1 MTNFKALQQ
10 ASELAHENLALFRE
24 ATGKTE
30 MTQEHQSPTGEY
42 NYNDYSEKMDDLI
55 FNYDKDFYPLDED
68 LPDPQ
73 VDPVIPGAK
82 VPLSKVG
89 IAPVDLPIRVQRR
102 DGSEQILQA
111 QASLYCSLDDPQ
123 VKGLNLSRLYILMHD
138 QIKDNLTIDGIKG
151 ALTEMANKQGSN
163 NAYCKLRFKYPWT
176 QKALRSRMPLT
187 DEETQKGLFQQLSN
201 GEKISLRKM
210 EGHIA
215 YNVILEGEY
224 HREMVRNSADPLGQR
239 YTPTG
244 NPREYKFYLTVE
256 YVYSSTCPCSFEL
269 AHNAKEKRKAAANAH
284 SQRSIMRTTV
294 EFDPENI
301 VWIED
306 LVELHRQHIPTEV
319 QVVVKRRDEQ
329 AFAELNGSNLL
340 FSEDAVRIMYSALD
354 HWYVD
359 RKIFDFRIITD
370 HQESLHP
377 WQAIALTTKGIP
389 NGLR

>member
-1 MTNFKALQQ
+1 MN
-10 ASELAHENLALFRE
+10 H
-24 ATGKTE
+24 
-30 MTQEHQSPTGEY
+30 EHQSPTGEY

-55 FNYDKDFYPLDED
+55 FTYDKDFYPLDED

-73 VDPVIPGAK
+73 INPIVPGAK
-82 VPLSKVG
+82 VPLNKVG
-89 IAPVDLPIRVQRR
+89 IAPVDLPIRVKRR
-102 DGSEQILQA
+102 DGTEQILQA
-111 QASLYCSLDDPQ
+111 QASIYCSLDDPN

-138 QIKDNLTIDGIKG
+138 KIKDHLTIDGIKNV
-151 ALTEMANKQGSN
+151 LSEMADKQGSN

-187 DEETQKGLFQQLSN
+187 DEEIQKGLFQQLSN
-201 GEKISLRKM
+201 GEQISLRKM

-224 HREMVRNSADPLGQR
+224 HRNPPW
-239 YTPTG
+239 TPTKA
-244 NPREYKFYLTVE
+244 PLDCEFKFYLTVE
-256 YVYSSTCPCSFEL
+256 YIYSSTCPCSFEL

-294 EFDPENI
+294 EFDPANI

-306 LVELHRQHIPTEV
+306 LVELHRQNLPTEV

-340 FSEDAVRIMYSALD
+340 FSEDAVRIMFAALD
-354 HWYVD
+354 QWYVD

-377 WQAIALTTKGIP
+377 WQAIALTCKGIP
-389 NGLR
+389 GGLR